1 MNTVND
7 RSELIAEKMSVLD
20 TLLAEMNPQ
29 VMTLL
34 KGQARKDLI
43 ATQGNANPQFSKV
56 LHDLVQKKI
65 NRGNSLF

>member
-34 KGQARKDLI
+34 KG
-43 ATQGNANPQFSKV
+43 
-56 LHDLVQKKI
+56 
-65 NRGNSLF
+65 